1 MVIDQ
6 AAELPIDGAR
16 AMLNHLRQFP
26 TDATRPPDELAEQF
40 NLPLAFVQNILTNA
54 NRPVNREEPVL
65 TRPIHFDWPA
75 RTYTRI
81 KATFAR
87 LSLQPVSLIL
97 ATNIVTLLL
106 VLYFGRVVPSTAKIG
121 DVRVDLVGICSAFF
135 LAMVI
140 HSVCFY
146 RNRRILLPLQ
156 TSFIN
161 WAFITGAL
169 SVGVLL
175 SPNTPPQGA
184 AMTIVYLMIGI
195 FMLCAGLAAVGAI
208 IALLGSWGYER
219 AMEKRELQFS
229 RQDLLER
236 YFELQSRLERGTRG
250 QRVYHWLEQTTFS
263 RWFRRWPVPVVVTF
277 WLLIQVT
284 SMVVSTI
291 TGAGDSRGPSGT
303 TGAFSPLGVAGTIFL
318 VGLLAVELIGLSLFG
333 FLSRSIPR
341 ALGYGVISMVV
352 TFGASLIPIGR
363 YGVEHALRPENLIAT
378 FFFSALLVIFSG
390 FAGLAGEL
398 NFRASLRG
406 NVDRNDP
413 ASIMAEMLRIQWRL
427 SEDKQNVCVLVVD
440 AAKSSRMKAEADA
453 LDAEYSFRLY
463 QEWIAE
469 QCAGLGG
476 KVHSTAG
483 DGAVVSFSTCES
495 AFAAARRMQTD
506 VHRFNREDNILSLP
520 FQLRIGL
527 HHGAVTAQ
535 IDEVEFT
542 EVIDIAAHVEG
553 RAMVGG
559 IAVTNDVVACLDAS
573 LFIPLAE
580 EVDGKQLFLAR
591 NPTED

>member
-6 AAELPIDGAR
+6 TADLPIDGAR

-26 TDATRPPDELAEQF
+26 HDAARPPVELAEQF
-40 NLPLAFVQNILTNA
+40 NLPLSFVQNVLTNA

-75 RTYTRI
+75 RIYQGV
-81 KATFAR
+81 KSAVGR
-87 LSLQPVSLIL
+87 LSLQPVAFIL
-97 ATNIVTLLL
+97 ATNIVTLGL
-106 VLYFGRVVPSTAKIG
+106 VLYFAHAVPDSAKVGVVP
-121 DVRVDLVGICSAFF
+121 VDLLGICSSFF

-146 RNRRILLPLQ
+146 RNRRILLPIQ
-156 TSFIN
+156 TAFIN
-161 WAFITGAL
+161 WAFISGAL
-169 SVGVLL
+169 SVSVLL
-175 SPNTPPQGA
+175 SPKVPPQGLVTA
-184 AMTIVYLMIGI
+184 IVSLSIGI
-195 FMLCAGLAAVGAI
+195 FMLCGGLAAVGAI

-219 AMEKRELQFS
+219 AMEKRELLLS

-250 QRVYHWLEQTTFS
+250 QRAYHWLEQTSFS
-263 RWFRRWPVPVVVTF
+263 RWFRRWPIPVVVSFWFALQFAAMCASTF
-277 WLLIQVT
+277 TGMGDGSGGAVT
-284 SMVVSTI
+284 SNI
-291 TGAGDSRGPSGT
+291 
-303 TGAFSPLGVAGTIFL
+303 SPLLAAGYIL
-318 VGLLAVELIGLSLFG
+318 MVGLLAVEMVGLSLIG

-341 ALGYGVISMVV
+341 ALAYGLLATVV
-352 TFGASLIPIGR
+352 TFLTSLIPIGS
-363 YGVEHALRPENLIAT
+363 YGLAHVLKPQNMVGT
-378 FFFSALLVIFSG
+378 FFVSALIIIFSG

-398 NFRASLRG
+398 NYRASLRG

-469 QCAGLGG
+469 KCAEFGG

-483 DGAVVSFSTCES
+483 DGAVVSFPTCES
-495 AFAAARRMQTD
+495 AFAAARRLQTD

-591 NPTED
+591 NPTEV